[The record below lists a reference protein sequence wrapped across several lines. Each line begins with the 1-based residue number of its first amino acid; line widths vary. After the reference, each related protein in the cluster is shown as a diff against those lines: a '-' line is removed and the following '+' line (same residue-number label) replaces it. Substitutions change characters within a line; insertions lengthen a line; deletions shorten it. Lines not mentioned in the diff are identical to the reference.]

1 MSAFG
6 GKADMTCCGAYVR
19 CDPKRRLAAPSSASD
34 FAASIRSLGPKRR
47 EFITLIASTAFWPTG
62 ARAQRSERLRR
73 IGLLVVEG
81 IEPIG
86 PFRDALNELGY
97 VEGRNIQIETRSA
110 HGQESWLPQL
120 AADFVRDQVDII
132 VAVQTP
138 AAHAAKNATRD
149 IPIVVMAGDPIATG
163 LISNLARPGGN
174 LTGMSATA
182 AEAAAKSLELIAEI
196 VPGARRVGVLGNA
209 EDPFMKPF
217 FEQIE
222 QGAQTV
228 RLEIYP
234 VAVRDSDQWDDIFAS
249 LARKRAEVV
258 MIQGSLPLHTVAKFA
273 LKYRLPSLSTQ
284 KSGVKAGV
292 LMAYTASFAER
303 ARVMA
308 GYVDQI
314 FKGAKPADLPV
325 QQPTRFELTINLKTA
340 KALGLTVPPTLLARA
355 DEVIE

>member
-1 MSAFG
+1 M
-6 GKADMTCCGAYVR
+6 
-19 CDPKRRLAAPSSASD
+19 RRRA
-34 FAASIRSLGPKRR
+34 
-47 EFITLIASTAFWPTG
+47 FITLIGSAAVWPLG
-62 ARAQRSERLRR
+62 VRAQRSERLRR

-81 IEPIG
+81 LEPIG
-86 PFRDALNELGY
+86 PFREALSELGY
-97 VEGRNIQIETRSA
+97 VEGRNIQIVTRSA
-110 HGQESWLPQL
+110 QGQESRLPQL
-120 AADFVRDQVDII
+120 ATDLVRDQVDVI

-163 LISNLARPGGN
+163 LINNLARPDGN

-182 AEAAAKSLELIAEI
+182 AEAAAKSLELIPEI

-222 QGAQTV
+222 RGAQSV
-228 RLEIYP
+228 RLEIYRVP
-234 VAVRDSDQWDDIFAS
+234 VRDNDQWDDVFATV
-249 LARKRAEVV
+249 ARERVDVV
-258 MIQGSLPLHTVAKFA
+258 MIQGSLPAQAAIFA

-284 KSGVKAGV
+284 KSAVKAGV
-292 LMAYTASFAER
+292 LMAYTASFEER

-308 GYVDQI
+308 RYIDQI

-340 KALGLTVPPTLLARA
+340 KALGLTVPPSLLARA

>member
-1 MSAFG
+1 M
-6 GKADMTCCGAYVR
+6 
-19 CDPKRRLAAPSSASD
+19 KRRA
-34 FAASIRSLGPKRR
+34 
-47 EFITLIASTAFWPTG
+47 FITLIGSAAIWPLG
-62 ARAQRSERLRR
+62 VRAERLRR

-81 IEPIG
+81 LEPIG
-86 PFRDALNELGY
+86 PFREALSELGY
-97 VEGRNIQIETRSA
+97 VEGRNIQIVTRSA
-110 HGQESWLPQL
+110 QGQESRLPQL
-120 AADFVRDQVDII
+120 ATDLVRDQVDVI

-163 LISNLARPGGN
+163 LINNLARPDGN

-182 AEAAAKSLELIAEI
+182 AEAAAKSLELIPEI

-222 QGAQTV
+222 RGAQSV
-228 RLEIYP
+228 RLEIYRVP
-234 VAVRDSDQWDDIFAS
+234 VRDNDQWDDVFATV
-249 LARKRAEVV
+249 ARERVDVV
-258 MIQGSLPLHTVAKFA
+258 MIQGSLPAQAAIFA

-284 KSGVKAGV
+284 KSAVKAGV
-292 LMAYTASFAER
+292 LMAYTASFEER

-308 GYVDQI
+308 RYIDQI

>member
-1 MSAFG
+1 
-6 GKADMTCCGAYVR
+6 
-19 CDPKRRLAAPSSASD
+19 
-34 FAASIRSLGPKRR
+34 
-47 EFITLIASTAFWPTG
+47 
-62 ARAQRSERLRR
+62 LRR

-81 IEPIG
+81 LEPIG
-86 PFRDALNELGY
+86 PFREALSELGY
-97 VEGRNIQIETRSA
+97 VEGRNIQIVTRSA
-110 HGQESWLPQL
+110 QGQESRLPQL
-120 AADFVRDQVDII
+120 ATDLVRDQVDVI

-163 LISNLARPGGN
+163 LINNLARPDGN

-182 AEAAAKSLELIAEI
+182 AEAAAKSLELIPEI

-222 QGAQTV
+222 RGAQSV
-228 RLEIYP
+228 RLEIYRVP
-234 VAVRDSDQWDDIFAS
+234 VRDNDQWDDVFATV
-249 LARKRAEVV
+249 ARERVDVV
-258 MIQGSLPLHTVAKFA
+258 MIQGSLPAQAAIFA

-284 KSGVKAGV
+284 KSAVKAGV
-292 LMAYTASFAER
+292 LMAYTASFEER

-308 GYVDQI
+308 RYIDQI

>member
-1 MSAFG
+1 M
-6 GKADMTCCGAYVR
+6 
-19 CDPKRRLAAPSSASD
+19 RRRA
-34 FAASIRSLGPKRR
+34 
-47 EFITLIASTAFWPTG
+47 FITLIGSAAVWPLG
-62 ARAQRSERLRR
+62 VRAQRSERLRR

-81 IEPIG
+81 LEPIG
-86 PFRDALNELGY
+86 PFREALSELGY
-97 VEGRNIQIETRSA
+97 VEGRNIQIVTRSA
-110 HGQESWLPQL
+110 QGQESRLPQL
-120 AADFVRDQVDII
+120 ATDLVRDQVDVI

-163 LISNLARPGGN
+163 LINNLARPDGN

-182 AEAAAKSLELIAEI
+182 AEAAAKSLELIPEI

-222 QGAQTV
+222 RGAQSV
-228 RLEIYP
+228 RLEIYR
-234 VAVRDSDQWDDIFAS
+234 VAVRDSDQWDDIFATV
-249 LARKRAEVV
+249 ARERVDVV
-258 MIQGSLPLHTVAKFA
+258 MIQGSLPAQAAIFA

-284 KSGVKAGV
+284 KSAVKAGV
-292 LMAYTASFAER
+292 LMAYTASFEER

-308 GYVDQI
+308 RYIDQI

-355 DEVIE
+355 DEIFE

>member
-1 MSAFG
+1 M
-6 GKADMTCCGAYVR
+6 
-19 CDPKRRLAAPSSASD
+19 RR
-34 FAASIRSLGPKRR
+34 RV
-47 EFITLIASTAFWPTG
+47 FITLIGSAAVWPLG
-62 ARAQRSERLRR
+62 VRAQRSERLRR

-81 IEPIG
+81 LEPIG
-86 PFRDALNELGY
+86 PFREALSELGY
-97 VEGRNIQIETRSA
+97 VEGRNIQIVTRSA
-110 HGQESWLPQL
+110 QGQESRLPQL
-120 AADFVRDQVDII
+120 ATDLVRDQVDVI

-163 LISNLARPGGN
+163 LINNLARPDGN

-182 AEAAAKSLELIAEI
+182 AEAAAKSLELIPEI

-222 QGAQTV
+222 RGAQSV
-228 RLEIYP
+228 RLEIYR
-234 VAVRDSDQWDDIFAS
+234 VAVRDSDQWDDIFATV
-249 LARKRAEVV
+249 ARERVDVV
-258 MIQGSLPLHTVAKFA
+258 MIQGSLPAQAAIFA

-284 KSGVKAGV
+284 KSAVKAGV
-292 LMAYTASFAER
+292 LMAYTASFEER

-308 GYVDQI
+308 RYIDQI

>member
-1 MSAFG
+1 M
-6 GKADMTCCGAYVR
+6 
-19 CDPKRRLAAPSSASD
+19 RRRA
-34 FAASIRSLGPKRR
+34 
-47 EFITLIASTAFWPTG
+47 FITLIGSAAVWPLG
-62 ARAQRSERLRR
+62 VRAQRSERLRR

-81 IEPIG
+81 LEPIG
-86 PFRDALNELGY
+86 PFREALSELGY
-97 VEGRNIQIETRSA
+97 VEGRNIQIVTRSA
-110 HGQESWLPQL
+110 QGQESRLPQL
-120 AADFVRDQVDII
+120 ATDLVRDQVDVI

-163 LISNLARPGGN
+163 LINNLARPDGN

-182 AEAAAKSLELIAEI
+182 AEAAAKSLELIPEI

-222 QGAQTV
+222 RGAQSV
-228 RLEIYP
+228 RLEIYR
-234 VAVRDSDQWDDIFAS
+234 VAVRDSDQWDDIFATV
-249 LARKRAEVV
+249 ARERVDVV
-258 MIQGSLPLHTVAKFA
+258 MIQGSLPAQAAIFA

-284 KSGVKAGV
+284 KSAVKAGV
-292 LMAYTASFAER
+292 LMAYTASFEER

-308 GYVDQI
+308 RYIDQI